1 MPVEPG
7 EGMKLLTEEQLE
19 EYRDAFDVFDRD
31 GNGKVSS
38 DELGPLMRSLGSN
51 PKDEHLQDLINE
63 VDYDG
68 DGVLNFT
75 EFVDLMVNDKPEIE
89 MDLELIEAFHAF
101 DTEDTG
107 FINSADLREAFQR
120 MDEPQGDVEDIIDA
134 TNVRVDRKV
143 TYDEFVALT
152 VILKSEK

>member
-1 MPVEPG
+1 MPVQPG
-7 EGMKLLTEEQLE
+7 EGMKLLTEDQLE
-19 EYRDAFDVFDRD
+19 EFRDAFDLFDRD

-51 PKDEHLQDLINE
+51 PPDEHLQDLINE

-75 EFVDLMVNDKPEIE
+75 EFIDLMVNDRADIDV
-89 MDLELIEAFHAF
+89 DLELIEAFHSF

-107 FINSADLREAFQR
+107 LIDSADLREAFLR
-120 MDEPQGDVEDIIDA
+120 MDEAQADVEDIIDA
-134 TNVRVDRKV
+134 TNVRVDRKI

-152 VILKSEK
+152 VIQK